1 MPRTPR
7 PELMALLA
15 DVKQN
20 PDDLT
25 PWLVLCDWLEDRD
38 DEAERARGEYC
49 RLCFDKLGQKTYA
62 SDWEKGERRRHLYR
76 MYHEAWLGPIAPFRP
91 QVQKGL
97 LTVQCHELGTHHVEA
112 LKADPEAWA
121 WVGTLQM
128 GLLRKRMMSNSS
140 ALGWL
145 VSGLHTFDAE
155 IRNREVPTLASWDSL
170 RQLRVLKIR
179 LPSLNLYRSQC
190 LIESPTLNGIR
201 KLEIQCWQ
209 REEAST
215 SDWEIVDA
223 ENKLKEAF
231 GDRLALTG
239 SFSDG
244 LYEGGEPGQRPDSPP
259 SYNTEESRDR

>member
-1 MPRTPR
+1 MSRTPR

-112 LKADPEAWA
+112 LNADLEAWA

-128 GLLRKRMMSNSS
+128 GVLRKRMMSNSI
-140 ALGWL
+140 ALGSL
-145 VSGLHTFDAE
+145 VAGLHTLCAE
-155 IRNREVPTLASWDSL
+155 IRNREVSTLASWDAL

-179 LPSLNLYRSQC
+179 LPPLNLYRAQC
-190 LIESPTLNGIR
+190 LIESQNLTGIR
-201 KLEIQCWQ
+201 TLVIQRWPR
-209 REEAST
+209 REVST
-215 SDWEIVDA
+215 SAWEIADA
-223 ENKLKEAF
+223 ENRLMEAF
-231 GDRLALTG
+231 GDRLTICG
-239 SFSDG
+239 SFGDVM
-244 LYEGGEPGQRPDSPP
+244 D
-259 SYNTEESRDR
+259 EEDEL